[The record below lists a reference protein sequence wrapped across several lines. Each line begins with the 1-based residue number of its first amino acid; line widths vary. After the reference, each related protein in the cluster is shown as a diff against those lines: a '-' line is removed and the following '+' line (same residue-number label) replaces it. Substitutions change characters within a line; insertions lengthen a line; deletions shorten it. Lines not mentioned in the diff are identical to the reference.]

1 MSKTIICSFCG
12 YVINYFKEIDGERG
26 ECFEEHYINAS
37 RGLII
42 CKKCCEKL
50 YKQETTTTPKR
61 TGN

>member
-1 MSKTIICSFCG
+1 MSENTKCSICGHAIS
-12 YVINYFKEIDGERG
+12 YFKEINGEQS

-42 CKKCCEKL
+42 CKKCYEKL

-61 TGN
+61 TGH